1 VNISMTIWDICIR
14 RPIFTLVLVGA
25 PIVLGLAS
33 YARLGV
39 ELFPNVDMPLVTVT
53 TTLRGASVEEMET
66 SVTKPIEE
74 IVNTVSGIDELRST
88 TREGLS
94 QVIVQFKLSK
104 NGDVAAQEV
113 DSKVRTILGRLPA
126 GTDPPIIDKLA
137 IDAAPVVTVVV
148 SGRRDFREVTEI
160 ARKQIKEQLETIS
173 GVGSVVIIG
182 GRQRAINVILN
193 PDALFKYDGLT
204 VDDVRQS
211 LIRENQEQPGGRV
224 DGGGSERV
232 LRTLGRVA
240 NAEDFEELI
249 ISNRNGQPIRIRDL
263 GHVEDSYEE
272 PRGLSRLWTR
282 DPGHDNFD
290 QPADNAVSLI
300 IQKQSGSNT
309 VTVVD
314 SVRKRLQELSE
325 TLPSDIRYEV
335 IRDQSRFIRNS
346 MDEVK
351 VHLLLAAILVSL
363 SILLFLRDWRTT
375 IIAMLSIPTSLVGT
389 FAFMDMMGFTINNF
403 TMLGLI
409 MAVGIV
415 VDDAVVVHENIF
427 RHMEEKGLSAW
438 QAASSATREIALAVL
453 ATTLSLMVIFAP
465 VAFMGGQVGRFLSCF
480 GWVVGFSVMMSM
492 FVSFTLTPMLCSRFL
507 KAEEGFSSKDGI
519 VWKMVE
525 GMYVWSLSWSLRH
538 RWLTLLLALG
548 TLASTPFLMNI
559 VGKDFVPQDDQSEF
573 EVALTLPEGSSLAR
587 ADELFSDI
595 ENRLRRLDG
604 IAYTFVV
611 IGDTSGRIS
620 KGQGDVTRGNI
631 YCRMIDLQDREYSQF
646 DIMAKART
654 ILLDFP
660 DIRGAVQPVAAISAA
675 GARQVDVDLNLI
687 GPDMEKLQLYANKLA
702 DWMKQQGGFVDVDTS
717 LSLQKPELRIRPDRE
732 RASDL
737 GVSLQSIASTTN
749 VLVGGEPVSTF
760 KDENEQYDVWLRAGL
775 SGRSDAQAIAMQG
788 IPATRAPG
796 GVVQLGSVVSFE
808 YAMGPNAIDR
818 FSRQRQVVVSANLSG
833 IDMSRAIDGITEH
846 IKTLDMPAEYRS
858 EFIGR
863 AKMLKESNANFLFG
877 FLLAFL
883 FMYMILAAQFESL
896 IHPISILSALPLTI
910 PCAILSLILLRTNLD
925 IFAMLGLFMLFG
937 IVKKNGILQVD
948 YTNQLREQGMPRDEA
963 ILEAN
968 RTRLRPILMTTV
980 MLVVAMIPMAIGEGP
995 GSGTR
1000 ASLSKVILGGQ
1011 ALSLLL
1017 TLLIT
1022 PVAYS
1027 MFDDMGNIWGWIG
1040 RKFSKSSS
1048 AAGSHPELAIAHDL
1062 PPSAD
1067 RTQGAATNPT
1077 SKT

>member
-1 VNISMTIWDICIR
+1 MTLWDVCIN

-25 PIVLGLAS
+25 PIILGLTS
-33 YARLGV
+33 YSRLGV
-39 ELFPNVDMPLVTVT
+39 ELFPNVDMPMVTVT

-74 IVNTVSGIDELRST
+74 IVNTVSGIDELRSS
-88 TREGLS
+88 TREGHS
-94 QVIVQFKLSK
+94 QVVVQFKLSK

-113 DSKVRTILGRLPA
+113 DSKVRTILGRLPV

-160 ARKQIKEQLETIS
+160 ARKQIKEQLETLS
-173 GVGSVVIIG
+173 GVGSVVIVG
-182 GRQRAINVILN
+182 GRQRAINVIL
-193 PDALFKYDGLT
+193 DADSLFKYDGLT
-204 VDDVRQS
+204 VDNIRQA
-211 LIRENQEQPGGRV
+211 LVRENQEQPGGRV
-224 DGGGSERV
+224 DSGSSERV
-232 LRTLGRVA
+232 LRTLGRVDKSEA
-240 NAEDFEELI
+240 FADLI
-249 ISNRNGQPIRIRDL
+249 VGNRSGQPIRIRDV
-263 GHVEDSYEE
+263 GRVEDSYEE
-272 PRGLSRLWTR
+272 PRGLSKLWNR
-282 DPGHDNFD
+282 DPERDNLD

-300 IQKQSGSNT
+300 VQKQSGSNT
-309 VTVVD
+309 VAVVD
-314 SVRKRLQELSE
+314 AVRNRLNQLNE
-325 TLPSDIRYEV
+325 TLPADIRCEV

-346 MDEVK
+346 MQEVK
-351 VHLLLAAILVSL
+351 VHLVLAGILVSL

-389 FAFMDMMGFTINNF
+389 FAFMDVMGFTINNF

-427 RHMEEKGLSAW
+427 RYMEEKGLSAW
-438 QAASSATREIALAVL
+438 QAASRATSEIALAVI

-492 FVSFTLTPMLCSRFL
+492 FVSFTMTPMLCSRFL
-507 KAEEGFSSKDGI
+507 KAEEGFSSKDGFI
-519 VWKMVE
+519 WKLIE
-525 GMYVWSLSWSLRH
+525 GAYVGSLAWSLRH
-538 RWLTLLLALG
+538 RGLVVLMAFG
-548 TLASTPFLMNI
+548 ILASTPFLMNI

-587 ADELFSDI
+587 ADELFGEI
-595 ENRLRRLDG
+595 ERRMRRLDG
-604 IAYTFVV
+604 IAYTFTVV
-611 IGDTSGRIS
+611 GDTSGRIS
-620 KGQGDVTRGNI
+620 KGQGDVTKGNI
-631 YCRMIDLQDREYSQF
+631 YLRMIDLREREYSQF

-654 ILLDFP
+654 ILEDYP

-687 GPDMEKLQLYANKLA
+687 GPDMDKLQYYGTKVA
-702 DWMKQQGGFVDVDTS
+702 DWMKHRGGFVDVDTS

-737 GVSLQSIASTTN
+737 GVSLQNIASTTN
-749 VLVGGEPVSTF
+749 ILVGGEPVGTF
-760 KDENEQYDVWLRAGL
+760 KDRDEQYDVWLRADL
-775 SGRSDAQAIAMQG
+775 AGRSDAQAIAMQG

-796 GVVQLGSVVSFE
+796 GVVQLGSVVTFE
-808 YAMGPNAIDR
+808 PALGPNSIDR

-833 IDMSRAIDGITEH
+833 IDMSGGIDAITEYVS
-846 IKTLDMPAEYRS
+846 KLDIPPEYRF

-877 FLLAFL
+877 FLLAFV

-896 IHPISILSALPLTI
+896 VHPISILCALPLTI
-910 PCAILSLILLRTNLD
+910 PCAIMSLILLRTNLD

-948 YTNQLREQGMPRDEA
+948 YTNQLRLHMSRDEA

-995 GSGTR
+995 GAGTR
-1000 ASLSKVILGGQ
+1000 ASLAKVILGGQ
-1011 ALSLLL
+1011 ALSLVL

-1027 MFDDMGNIWGWIG
+1027 LFDDCGQIWKWL
-1040 RKFSKSSS
+1040 RRRFSGSNAEPEPEQLRQLS
-1048 AAGSHPELAIAHDL
+1048 A
-1062 PPSAD
+1062 
-1067 RTQGAATNPT
+1067 
-1077 SKT
+1077 